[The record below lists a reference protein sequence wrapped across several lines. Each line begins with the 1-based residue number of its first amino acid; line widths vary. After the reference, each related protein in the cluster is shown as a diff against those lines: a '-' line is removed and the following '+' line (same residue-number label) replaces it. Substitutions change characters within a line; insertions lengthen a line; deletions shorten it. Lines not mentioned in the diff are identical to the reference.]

1 MRTRAVSR
9 PPRQA
14 PSTTIER
21 KYFFSRSL
29 SQDPPG
35 SSLVA
40 VVVSCTPVVVSGI
53 PVVVSGTSV
62 VVPGTPV
69 VVSGNPVVVSGTVV
83 VVSGN
88 PVVVGT
94 PMVVGTPDTVTIK
107 GMVDTRASGLCSVAW
122 KLDIFGS
129 SRDLAEYFTKYPL
142 LK

>member
-35 SSLVA
+35 SSLL
-40 VVVSCTPVVVSGI
+40 PVVVSGI
-53 PVVVSGTSV
+53 PVVVSGI
-62 VVPGTPV
+62 PV
-69 VVSGNPVVVSGTVV
+69 VVSGNPVVVSGT
-83 VVSGN
+83 
-88 PVVVGT
+88 PV
-94 PMVVGTPDTVTIK
+94 VVGTPDTVTIK